1 MIKSFGNEISRK
13 IFEGEKLSGKELRTL
28 GDFRIEKAQE
38 RLHVLN
44 LACENDLLK
53 LQSLHYH
60 RLHGSKRYSIDAN
73 SRNSKWRITFEWY
86 NHEMRDVSLVR
97 IEDTH

>member
-28 GDFRIEKAQE
+28 GDLIIERAQE

-44 LACENDLLK
+44 FAC
-53 LQSLHYH
+53 
-60 RLHGSKRYSIDAN
+60 
-73 SRNSKWRITFEWY
+73 
-86 NHEMRDVSLVR
+86 
-97 IEDTH
+97 